1 MHFGKQC
8 SLIGSLAH
16 GFMFTKILKK
26 NNKSLNITHAI
37 GIKLLPIPHASVAVH
52 VIIF

>member
-16 GFMFTKILKK
+16 GSMFTKIIK
-26 NNKSLNITHAI
+26 NNNSLNITHAI
-37 GIKLLPIPHASVAVH
+37 GIKLLPIPNASVAVH